1 MIMKRKELKEKVL
14 NAVSEI
20 KGDVKD
26 FFKFA
31 VRLPQNYSA
40 QNLILIFHQKPNAT
54 YVQGFSGWKHKE
66 RKVKKGEKGISIFAP
81 IIVKQEVE
89 KEDPETGNTAKE
101 AIEKLRGF
109 KVTHVWDVS
118 QTEGKELPEDEVIF
132 IPTGRDPAEFLDT
145 LIKQFT
151 LKVVNTTGKAF
162 VQNNTIGVPINATVD
177 KKLFYL
183 LGSAASIIAREV
195 GVKKKIIPFVQW
207 SIPFVIMQK
216 NGVEVSPFED
226 WFTKKIESLN
236 SEDTLLGMR
245 KTFQIVPKVEQKF
258 RLSA

>member
-1 MIMKRKELKEKVL
+1 MIMKRKELKEKLL

-54 YVQGFSGWKHKE
+54 YVQGFSEWKHKG
-66 RKVKKGEKGISIFAP
+66 RKVRKGEKGISIFAP

-89 KEDPETGNTAKE
+89 KEDPETGDTVKE
-101 AIEKLRGF
+101 TIERLKGF
-109 KVTHVWDVS
+109 KIAYIWDIS

-132 IPTGRDPAEFLDT
+132 VPAGRDPAEFLDT
-145 LIKQFT
+145 LIKQSS
-151 LKVVNTTGKAF
+151 LKVVNTTGRAF
-162 VQNNTIGVPINATVD
+162 VQNNAVGVPINSSVD
-177 KKLFYL
+177 RKLFYI
-183 LGSAASIIAREV
+183 LGGAASITAQEV
-195 GVKKKIIPFVQW
+195 GVEKKIVPFVQW
-207 SIPFVIMQK
+207 AVPFIVMQK

-226 WFTKKIESLN
+226 WFKKKIESLN
-236 SEDTLLGMR
+236 SEDILLGMR
-245 KTFQIVPKVEQKF
+245 KTFQIIPKVEQKF